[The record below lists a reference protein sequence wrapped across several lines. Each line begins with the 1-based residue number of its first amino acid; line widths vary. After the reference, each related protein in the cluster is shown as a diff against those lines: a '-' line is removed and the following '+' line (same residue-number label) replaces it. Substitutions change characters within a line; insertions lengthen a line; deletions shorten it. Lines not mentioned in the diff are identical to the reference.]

1 MEMDDYE
8 SLPENMSSSIHMMA
22 GASAGIMEHCVMYP
36 LDVVKTRMQ
45 SLSPNPR
52 AVYRSVPEALV
63 KMVKH
68 EGVFRPFKGMSIM
81 VVGAGPA
88 HAMYFSCYE
97 KMKRVFSGTKDGSH
111 NPLAQGAAGSL
122 STLLHDA
129 VMVPADVV
137 KQRLQVYGSPYSS
150 VIHCIRDVYKR
161 EGISAFY
168 RSYGTQLT
176 MNIPFQAM
184 MFVMYEAM
192 IELTNKERQY
202 NPKAHM
208 VSGAVAGAVAAA
220 VTNPLDVCKTL
231 LNTQEPLLAVSGSSS
246 LKTSPRGQIRGLF
259 QAASTIYSCCGSR
272 GFFQGLQARVM
283 YTMPSTAIAW
293 SVYELFKYLL
303 NSRRS
308 GGTGHSAS
316 MTNLSGSS
324 SSLSSSPPSL
334 LVHHPGH
341 HHISNPLVMTSNCD
355 HHRPV
360 IKETV

>member
-8 SLPENMSSSIHMMA
+8 SLPENVPVSHHMMA
-22 GASAGIMEHCVMYP
+22 GAGAGIMEHCVMYP

-68 EGVFRPFKGMSIM
+68 EGLLRPFKGMSIM

-97 KMKRVFSGTKDGSH
+97 KMKRVLSGTKNGSKK
-111 NPLAQGAAGSL
+111 PLAQGAAGVL
-122 STLLHDA
+122 ATLLHDA

-137 KQRLQVYGSPYSS
+137 KQRLQVYGSPYRS
-150 VIHCIRDVYKR
+150 VLHCIREVYKK
-161 EGISAFY
+161 EGMRAFY
-168 RSYGTQLT
+168 RAYGTQLT
-176 MNIPFQAM
+176 MNVPFQAM
-184 MFVMYEAM
+184 HFVMYEAM
-192 IELTNKERQY
+192 IEVTNKERQY
-202 NPKAHM
+202 NPTAHM

-220 VTNPLDVCKTL
+220 ITNPLDVCKTL
-231 LNTQEPLLAVSGSSS
+231 LNTQEPLLASASSS
-246 LKTSPRGQIRGLF
+246 LRTTGQVRGLF

-303 NSRRS
+303 NNSRS
-308 GGTGHSAS
+308 GGSSVNHS
-316 MTNLSGSS
+316 TSS
-324 SSLSSSPPSL
+324 SILSTSSSASSPPSL
-334 LVHHPGH
+334 LVHQPGH
-341 HHISNPLVMTSNCD
+341 HHLSNPLVMTSSCD
-355 HHRPV
+355 HHHPV
-360 IKETV
+360 IKDAV